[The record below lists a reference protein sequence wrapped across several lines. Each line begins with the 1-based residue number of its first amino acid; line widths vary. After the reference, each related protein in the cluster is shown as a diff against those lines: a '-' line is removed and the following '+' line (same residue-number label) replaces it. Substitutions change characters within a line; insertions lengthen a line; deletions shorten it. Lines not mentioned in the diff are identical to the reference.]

1 MKRSWE
7 KIGKGLHEEM
17 TRGNKLLYGI
27 NISYRKGNTEPTD
40 AIENIDAQGIDNRLK
55 KKYYCELL
63 NVVTIKDQ
71 HQNVQEKGEQ
81 REEDTA

>member
-1 MKRSWE
+1 MHRE
-7 KIGKGLHEEM
+7 LI
-17 TRGNKLLYGI
+17 
-27 NISYRKGNTEPTD
+27 TD
-40 AIENIDAQGIDNRLK
+40 K

>member
-27 NISYRKGNTEPTD
+27 NISYRKGNTEHTD
-40 AIENIDAQGIDNRLK
+40 AIENIDAQGIDNR
-55 KKYYCELL
+55 
-63 NVVTIKDQ
+63 
-71 HQNVQEKGEQ
+71 
-81 REEDTA
+81 